1 MELTPRVHSIPA
13 AAGFFAGPLAP
24 NVYLVMDGGQ
34 GALIDAGYGDEGS
47 VQARLEYLRGIP
59 GPFGRLRAGS
69 GQAPS
74 AGSGQ
79 APSAGSGQALELA
92 YIVLTHHHIDHASG
106 AHRLRQATGARIC
119 LHPREERILR
129 DWQADIPQDVDLP
142 PARSLEE
149 RLRAWRRAAA
159 QATADRLV
167 DDGDIIAVG
176 GVTIEVVHTPG
187 HTLGSICL
195 YLREERVLFTGDT
208 VLGLGTGA
216 IAPPPHGD
224 MGLYIESL
232 ERLKTYDAALLCPG
246 HGPPVHDVGRKLQ
259 ELIDHRHERER
270 QILGALGRGR
280 GTLKALLDDIYPE
293 LDRRLLN
300 MARGQI
306 LAHLAKLEGEGRVAK
321 REEGGETVYG
331 VV

>member
-1 MELTPRVHSIPA
+1 MGLTTRVHSIPA
-13 AAGFFAGPLAP
+13 AAGFLTGPLAP
-24 NVYLVMDGGQ
+24 NVYLVMDSGQ
-34 GALIDAGYGDEGS
+34 GALIDAGYADEGS
-47 VQARLEYLRGIP
+47 VQARLDYLRGIP
-59 GPFGRLRAGS
+59 GLD
-69 GQAPS
+69 
-74 AGSGQ
+74 
-79 APSAGSGQALELA
+79 LT

-119 LHPREERILR
+119 LHPREDRILR
-129 DWQADIPQDVDLP
+129 DWHPPQAGQDLP
-142 PARSLEE
+142 PAGSLEE
-149 RLRAWRRAAA
+149 QVHAWRRAAA

-167 DDGDIIAVG
+167 DDGDTIAVG
-176 GVTIEVVHTPG
+176 GVTIEVVLTPG

-195 YLREERVLFTGDT
+195 YLREERALFTGDT
-208 VLGLGTGA
+208 VLGLGTVA
-216 IAPPPHGD
+216 IVPPPHGD

-246 HGPPVHDVGRKLQ
+246 HGPPVHEVGRKLQ
-259 ELIDHRHERER
+259 ELIDHRHQRER
-270 QILGALGRGR
+270 QILEALGRGC

-300 MARGQI
+300 MARGQV

-321 REEGGETVYG
+321 REEGGEAVWE

>member
-34 GALIDAGYGDEGS
+34 GALIDAGYADEGS

-59 GPFGRLRAGS
+59 
-69 GQAPS
+69 
-74 AGSGQ
+74 
-79 APSAGSGQALELA
+79 ELKLA
-92 YIVLTHHHIDHASG
+92 HIVLTHHHIDHASG
-106 AHRLRQATGARIC
+106 AHRLRQATSARIC

-129 DWQADIPQDVDLP
+129 DWQADIPQDVELP

-208 VLGLGTGA
+208 VLGLGTVA

-246 HGPPVHDVGRKLQ
+246 HGPPVHEVGRKLQ
-259 ELIDHRHERER
+259 ELIDHRHQRER
-270 QILGALGRGR
+270 QILEALGRGC

-300 MARGQI
+300 LARGQV
-306 LAHLAKLEGEGRVAK
+306 LAHLAKLEGEGRVVR
-321 REEGGETVYG
+321 REEGGETLWEVESG
-331 VV
+331 

>member
-13 AAGFFAGPLAP
+13 AAGFLTGPLAP
-24 NVYLVMDGGQ
+24 NVYLVMDSGQ
-34 GALIDAGYGDEGS
+34 GALIDAGYAGEGS

-59 GPFGRLRAGS
+59 ELK
-69 GQAPS
+69 
-74 AGSGQ
+74 
-79 APSAGSGQALELA
+79 LA

-195 YLREERVLFTGDT
+195 YLREERALFTGDT
-208 VLGLGTGA
+208 VLGLGTVA

-270 QILGALGRGR
+270 QILRALGRGR

-293 LDRRLLN
+293 LDRRLVN
-300 MARGQI
+300 MARGQV
-306 LAHLAKLEGEGRVAK
+306 LAHLAKLEGEGRVAT

-331 VV
+331 VSDRLPAG